1 MYLQEDIFME
11 FIVKS
16 IIFVAIII
24 SVNNF
29 VLYYAIRNN
38 GIHSKVH
45 SLGMLVFL
53 ISLIEIVAIGIY
65 ICTHLK
71 NWF

>member
-1 MYLQEDIFME
+1 ME
-11 FIVKS
+11 LVARF

-29 VLYYAIRNN
+29 VLYYAIQHK
-38 GIHSKVH
+38 GIHSRIQ

-65 ICTHLK
+65 IYIHLK
-71 NWF
+71 

>member
-1 MYLQEDIFME
+1 MTLITK
-11 FIVKS
+11 FIV
-16 IIFVAIII
+16 FVVIII

-38 GIHSKVH
+38 GIHSTIH
-45 SLGMLVFL
+45 SLGLLVFL

-65 ICTHLK
+65 IYIHLR
-71 NWF
+71 NGF